1 MTYQQPILGA
11 SPHSV
16 CMPFSYESSLPGDY
30 ATTMTQVTP
39 DMVRSRTVE
48 LALSAGR
55 SALEIR
61 QLDYERAKRELTG
74 EKDFDRQLA
83 MLYAGP

>member
-1 MTYQQPILGA
+1 MVLFAMGTYDQCV
-11 SPHSV
+11 HN
-16 CMPFSYESSLPGDY
+16 ESSFPGDY
-30 ATTMTQVTP
+30 DPTMTQVTA

-83 MLYAGP
+83 MLYSGP